1 MNKRHVKIFFF
12 SILFILILIGLFY
25 TYSLVKLDEK
35 LHLIEKEHEH
45 HMGELAEDDPG
56 KIDNLLMKDLVK
68 DHEPDGEHHHKSDDH
83 NHHTH
88 VHTAECEHSEH
99 DHEPDYVHIE
109 WVNKPYFNP
118 IYKAN
123 LLFKTLF
130 ILLIIIILFIY
141 TYIIDKSKTLKE
153 DNEIPQ

>member
-1 MNKRHVKIFFF
+1 MNKRQVKIFFF
-12 SILFILILIGLFY
+12 VILFILILIGLFY

-35 LHLIEKEHEH
+35 LHLMQKEHEH

-56 KIDNLLMKDLVK
+56 DIDNLLMKDLTKEPEK
-68 DHEPDGEHHHKSDDH
+68 DHEHDGEHHHK
-83 NHHTH
+83 H
-88 VHTAECEHSEH
+88 VHTAERDHEGH
-99 DHEPDYVHIE
+99 DHEQDYVHIE

-153 DNEIPQ
+153 EDNEIPQ